1 MNTDEFLDFRPD
13 VKEAL
18 ATNFPVVALESTIIS
33 HGLPYPENVEL
44 ALTLEK
50 IVRDNGGIPA
60 TIGLAE
66 GKIKIGL
73 TPDEIEFLG
82 KTGTKVHKTSR
93 RDLAYVLSKRLPGAT
108 TVSATMWAAYRSGI
122 KLFATGGIGGVHRE
136 ARESFDI
143 SADLEEF
150 GRTPVCVV
158 SSGVKSILDI
168 GATLE
173 YLETKGV
180 PVITYGQKEFPAFYT
195 RSSGFHSPFSEYNPD
210 ELAKTVRTHFDLSV
224 QTGILVANPIPRE
237 YALDKDYI
245 DKIIAEA
252 LAEQRRKK
260 ITGKEITP
268 FLLAKIVEKTEG
280 ESLKANLALVKN
292 NARLASILARKILLK

>member
-50 IVRDNGGIPA
+50 IVRDNGSIPA

-136 ARESFDI
+136 ARQTFDI

-195 RSSGFHSPFSEYNPD
+195 RSSGFHSPFSEQNID
-210 ELAKTVRTHFDLSV
+210 ELAKTVRTHFDLNM
-224 QTGILVANPIPRE
+224 QTGILVANPIPGE
-237 YALDKDYI
+237 YTLDKDYI
-245 DKIIAEA
+245 DKIITEA

-268 FLLAKIVEKTEG
+268 FLLAEIVEKTQG

-292 NARLASILARKILLK
+292 NARLASILARKILLE

>member
-33 HGLPYPENVEL
+33 HGMPYPENVEL

-50 IVRDNGGIPA
+50 IVRDHGSIPA
-60 TIGLAE
+60 TIGLTE

-82 KTGTKVHKTSR
+82 KTGKKVHKTSR
-93 RDLAYVLSKRLPGAT
+93 QDLAYVLSKRIPGAT

-136 ARESFDI
+136 ARKTFDI

-150 GRTPVCVV
+150 GRTQVCVV

-195 RSSGFHSPFSEYNPD
+195 RSSGFHSPFSEQNID
-210 ELAKTVRTHFDLSV
+210 ELTKTVRTHFDLNM
-224 QTGILVANPIPRE
+224 QTGILIANPIPEE
-237 YALDKDYI
+237 YALDQDYI
-245 DKIIAEA
+245 DKIIAET
-252 LAEQRRKK
+252 LAEQQRKK

-268 FLLAKIVEKTEG
+268 FLLAKIVEKTQG

-292 NARLASILARKILLK
+292 NARLASILARKILLE